1 MSASLP
7 PVQLAAVVVE
17 SLSDWRGQD
26 VVDPEDQKLG
36 KLEEIY
42 YDVST
47 DQPTFV
53 GIKSGR
59 ISKHLSIVSLQGAS
73 VGRDHLRVD
82 WTKAEVKDAPSIDP
96 GAEITEA
103 VEVEAHRYFGLD
115 HAPAGQSGRRLARR

>member
-7 PVQLAAVVVE
+7 PVQLVAVTVE
-17 SLSDWRGQD
+17 DLSEWRGKD
-26 VVDPEDQKLG
+26 VLDPEDQKLG

-42 YDVST
+42 YDVAT

-59 ISKHLSIVSLQGAS
+59 ISKHLTIVSLQGAS
-73 VGRDHLRVD
+73 VGRDHLRVG
-82 WTKAEVKDAPSIDP
+82 WTKSEVKDAPRIDP

-103 VEVEAHRYFGLD
+103 VEVEAHRYFGFD
-115 HAPAGQSGRRLARR
+115 HVPAGQSGRRLARR